1 LEVHY
6 RLSNEPALCR
16 WFPQPNVK
24 TDAAGRFELPN
35 LPAGPEFSQRYS
47 LKGGTPPNH
56 STRDFRLESGQA
68 KDLGDLTGK

>member
-1 LEVHY
+1 M
-6 RLSNEPALCR
+6 
-16 WFPQPNVK
+16 K